1 MAAARPAVNLL
12 PLPGATTDTR
22 KTETEANSRIVISR
36 EAQGNDP
43 EARMLSPIVADST
56 SLASPPK
63 LLSSDYLARHSAS
76 EGTTEPQLSRKRP
89 SSLAMEPNDLSSEP
103 SFKTPRLSRRSNS
116 LLPSI
121 SEDPLPSEANDEE
134 SDGFD
139 PNDDLEK
146 LAELESISQ
155 TGEYLDERT
164 DAGREIAA
172 KTASS
177 HASVLQPSSRG
188 MPQSN
193 ASSIELIDLTND
205 DEERATD
212 SKETAQSRVGGIRQP
227 IPPLP
232 SNFDT
237 IEISASRRS
246 EYNGPDPFIAAAWD
260 NEALFEHFTLAEILG
275 GAVHPDDICGTMLL
289 NRLIPRF
296 SNPDIQQR
304 LRMLY
309 SKIGSDSHDGQPH
322 VLVRK
327 RFTDALRHDMR
338 RKGKE
343 HAYVEELNRIT
354 ALRQSKS
361 VVSTNIRS
369 TNGVNRR
376 PANTEHTTNNAVDLP
391 ASRATTKPLPAQT
404 SQRLATQVIIDGKSF
419 DLDIAVKLLQ
429 TREINHQQRI
439 YYLLH
444 EQQAHRNREAI
455 MNDVITQQNN
465 ALAIHEQSTR
475 QKDQEIATL
484 QKELDGLRAYAR
496 QDRAKSFDPRKYQQD
511 RITR

>member
-1 MAAARPAVNLL
+1 
-12 PLPGATTDTR
+12 
-22 KTETEANSRIVISR
+22 
-36 EAQGNDP
+36 
-43 EARMLSPIVADST
+43 
-56 SLASPPK
+56 
-63 LLSSDYLARHSAS
+63 
-76 EGTTEPQLSRKRP
+76 
-89 SSLAMEPNDLSSEP
+89 
-103 SFKTPRLSRRSNS
+103 
-116 LLPSI
+116 
-121 SEDPLPSEANDEE
+121 
-134 SDGFD
+134 
-139 PNDDLEK
+139 
-146 LAELESISQ
+146 
-155 TGEYLDERT
+155 
-164 DAGREIAA
+164 
-172 KTASS
+172 
-177 HASVLQPSSRG
+177 

-205 DEERATD
+205 DEERTTD
-212 SKETAQSRVGGIRQP
+212 SKETAQSRVRGIPQP

-289 NRLIPRF
+289 NRLIPRY

-309 SKIGSDSHDGQPH
+309 GKIGSDSHDGQPH
-322 VLVRK
+322 VLIRK
-327 RFTDALRHDMR
+327 RFTDALRHDLT

-376 PANTEHTTNNAVDLP
+376 PANTVNTTNSAVDLP
-391 ASRATTKPLPAQT
+391 APRATTKPLPTQT
-404 SQRLATQVIIDGKSF
+404 SQRQATQVIIDGKSF

-429 TREINHQQRI
+429 TREINCQQRI
-439 YYLLH
+439 NYLLH
-444 EQQAHRNREAI
+444 EQQAHHAREAV
-455 MNDVITQQNN
+455 MNNVIAQQN
-465 ALAIHEQSTR
+465 AAFAINEQVVR
-475 QKDQEIATL
+475 QKVHEIDTL
-484 QKELDGLRAYAR
+484 RKELDELRAYVR
-496 QDRAKSFDPRKYQQD
+496 QNRAKSFDPRRYQ
-511 RITR
+511 RG